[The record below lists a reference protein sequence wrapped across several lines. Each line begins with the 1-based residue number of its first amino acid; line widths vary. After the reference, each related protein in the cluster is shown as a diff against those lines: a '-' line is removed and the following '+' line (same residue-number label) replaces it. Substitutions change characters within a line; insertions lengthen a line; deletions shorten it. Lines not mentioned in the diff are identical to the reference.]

1 MIKRIYWFCLN
12 SLFFLLGCDG
22 WGNYNEVDNFWA
34 IQKLTMGVWSVVIF
48 ILVCCSLS
56 RQKFWTNA
64 RLITSA
70 DASSARIPLSNRIS
84 LISTN
89 IDPFYDKFCMNI
101 NHCVSFCLLHIDISP
116 PIDYQRW
123 LKLKTN
129 ENRVW
134 HPAITATKMQFTK
147 VNIYDTKKQ
156 IPILLEIKME
166 IEYIL
171 KSILW

>member
-1 MIKRIYWFCLN
+1 MN
-12 SLFFLLGCDG
+12 ALFFLLLGCNG

-48 ILVCCSLS
+48 ILVCCSSS

-101 NHCVSFCLLHIDISP
+101 NHCVSFVCSILTSP
-116 PIDYQRW
+116 LPLI
-123 LKLKTN
+123 TN
-129 ENRVW
+129 DDSNWKQIKNRVW

-147 VNIYDTKKQ
+147 VNIYDTKNQ
-156 IPILLEIKME
+156 IPTL
-166 IEYIL
+166 
-171 KSILW
+171 

>member
-129 ENRVW
+129 EKLSLTSCNNSNKN
-134 HPAITATKMQFTK
+134 AIH
-147 VNIYDTKKQ
+147 
-156 IPILLEIKME
+156 
-166 IEYIL
+166 
-171 KSILW
+171 KS